1 MRWQP
6 AMKAVPLSILL
17 LGLHFSVLAADKT
30 PKEMRTKLLREGQV
44 LVTDD
49 FSAAEIDKGWRIPQ
63 GEFSGKVTLQD
74 GAALIETGVGRQGF
88 IFRKFEAGT
97 TDAGIQLLMKPV
109 SSSWMGVR
117 FMTEG
122 EDGAKNWKV
131 ANIIYASG
139 IIRVVEPDAS
149 ADANKL
155 KVIKS
160 AKTDIKP
167 GEWWRVS
174 IESRDD
180 KLLVRVNGKD
190 MAELKHPGTA
200 GEKTGVLVN
209 LYGGTGLI
217 DEVKVMAGGK

>member
-1 MRWQP
+1 
-6 AMKAVPLSILL
+6 MKAVPLSILL
-17 LGLHFSVLAADKT
+17 LSLHFSVIAADKA
-30 PKEMRTKLLREGQV
+30 PKEMRPKLLREGQV

-49 FSAAEIDKGWRIPQ
+49 FSAAEIDKSWRIPQ
-63 GEFSGKVTLQD
+63 GEFAGKVTLQD
-74 GAALIETGVGRQGF
+74 GAALIETGVGRQGY

-109 SSSWMGVR
+109 SSTWMGVR

-131 ANIIYASG
+131 ATIVYASG
-139 IIRVVEPDAS
+139 IIRVVEPDAT
-149 ADANKL
+149 ADAAKL
-155 KVIKS
+155 KVLKS

-190 MAELKHPGTA
+190 LAELKHPGTA

>member
-1 MRWQP
+1 
-6 AMKAVPLSILL
+6 MKAVPLSILL
-17 LGLHFSVLAADKT
+17 LSLPFSVFAADKV
-30 PKEMRTKLLREGQV
+30 PKEMRPKLLREGQM

-49 FSAAEIDKGWRIPQ
+49 FNAAEIDKGWRIPQ
-63 GEFSGKVTLQD
+63 GEFAGKVTLQD

-88 IFRKFEAGT
+88 IFRQFEAGT
-97 TDAGIQLLMKPV
+97 SDAGIQLLMKPV
-109 SSSWMGVR
+109 SSTWMGVR

-122 EDGAKNWKV
+122 EEGAKNWKI
-131 ANIIYASG
+131 ATIIYASG
-139 IIRVVEPDAS
+139 IVRVVEPDAS

-155 KVIKS
+155 KVLKS

-180 KLLVRVNGKD
+180 KLLVRINGKD

>member
-1 MRWQP
+1 
-6 AMKAVPLSILL
+6 MKAVPLSILL
-17 LGLHFSVLAADKT
+17 LSLHFSVFAADKT
-30 PKEMRTKLLREGQV
+30 PKEMSPKLLREGQV

-63 GEFSGKVTLQD
+63 GEFAGKVSLQD
-74 GAALIETGVGRQGF
+74 GAALIETGVGRQGY

-109 SSSWMGVR
+109 SSTWMGVR

-122 EDGAKNWKV
+122 EDGAKNWKIATIV
-131 ANIIYASG
+131 YASG

-149 ADANKL
+149 ADAAKL
-155 KVIKS
+155 KVLKS

-190 MAELKHPGTA
+190 MAELKHPATA